1 MSLKEQTQDLHEEAE
16 KSKFA
21 QLLLSGNITEK
32 QYATY
37 IANLLPI
44 YEAIEE
50 FAKSNNLLDG
60 IEDICRADKIKA
72 DLQELGFNSHQI
84 PYAFSTYLYMTYITT
99 CIVDK
104 RLILAHLYTRHFGDL
119 YGGQIVKK
127 KVPGSGLMYEFENRN
142 ELIAKTRSLL
152 SDDLGK
158 EARIAFDYALALFE
172 DLENELDL

>member
-21 QLLLSGNITEK
+21 QLLLSGNINEK
-32 QYATY
+32 QYGTY
-37 IANLLPI
+37 LANLLPI
-44 YEAIEE
+44 YEAIEN
-50 FAKSNNLLDG
+50 FAKNNNILDG

-72 DLQELGFNSHQI
+72 DLKELGVESI
-84 PYAFSTYLYMTYITT
+84 PYAFSTYLYITYITT
-99 CIVDK
+99 CIIDK

-127 KVPGSGLMYEFENRN
+127 KVPGSGSMYEFENRN
-142 ELIAKTRSLL
+142 ELIGKTRSML

-172 DLENELDL
+172 DLEDELDL